1 MDENIDKIDSVDA
14 SVENAEPTQDIDN
27 DLSTGKTIEKKIK
40 KPRSNVVE
48 NSNQS
53 QLDKVEKGNDLY
65 NDDSQRGK
73 NNLDFLMD
81 IPLSVSVEIG
91 RAKIAIK
98 DLLQLGANSVI
109 ELDKAVG
116 EPLDLLINDKLVARG
131 EVVVF
136 DENFGIRITDIV
148 KSEDRIKSLG

>member
-48 NSNQS
+48 NSSQS